1 MRCSPIHGLRFDES
15 DVAALRRLRG
25 LPRSRKLL
33 ETALPTG
40 VMATIFLGNNA
51 AQVGHNI
58 ASTDWYLLAQA
69 MASVS
74 VIERNAFIQ
83 TARLQQLRSGSTHEQ
98 RLFWR
103 AVEDGCE
110 GY

>member
-1 MRCSPIHGLRFDES
+1 MRCPLIHGLRFDQS
-15 DVAALRRLRG
+15 DIAALRHLRG

-40 VMATIFLGNNA
+40 VMATIVLGNNA

-58 ASTDWYLLAQA
+58 ASTDWYMLAQA

-74 VIERNAFIQ
+74 AIERNVFIQ
-83 TARLQQLRSGSTHEQ
+83 TARLQQLSGSTHEQ

-103 AVEDGCE
+103 AVEDGCQGVE
-110 GY
+110 